1 MNAVTFLILYAV
13 ALSWLAPAV
22 LTGPGGAARHP
33 RLVVTGWL
41 VAVGTAL
48 AAWAGAVV
56 ILVVGAIHAVA
67 TRSALTFCVETL
79 GLTPVVH
86 LPPSV
91 ATVMVVALLVATT
104 AVALHTVRRLAASLV
119 GTRRRN
125 RDHAD
130 AVRIIGRGTD
140 DRGVV
145 VIGADKPAAYCVCG
159 GGSRAIVVTT
169 AALRLLDAAGLDAVL
184 AHERAHMRGRHHH
197 IIATLNAL
205 SAALPR
211 LPLMRA
217 AARQIPA
224 LLEMCADDTAARRH
238 GREPLLRSLF
248 LLSTGRPLPQ
258 GALAAAGTAV
268 LDRMLRLAQPPAA
281 SRWRSR
287 EVAAACAIATI
298 GLAPALALAFCTY

>member
-1 MNAVTFLILYAV
+1 MNAVTFLMLYAV

-22 LTGPGGAARHP
+22 LTGPAATARHP

-48 AAWAGAVV
+48 AAWVGAVV
-56 ILVVGAIHAVA
+56 ILVVGAIHAVV

-79 GLTPVVH
+79 GLTDAVH
-86 LPPSV
+86 LPSAV
-91 ATVMVVALLVATT
+91 ATVVVVGLLVATT
-104 AVALHTVRRLAASLV
+104 AVALHTLRRLVASLV
-119 GTRRRN
+119 RTRRRN

-130 AVRIIGRGTD
+130 AVQIIGRRTN

-145 VIGADKPAAYCVCG
+145 VIGAEKPAAYCVSG
-159 GGSRAIVVTT
+159 GGRRAIVVTT
-169 AALRLLDAAGLDAVL
+169 AALRLLDQAGLDAVL
-184 AHERAHMRGRHHH
+184 AHEQAHMRGRHHH

-205 SAALPR
+205 AAALPR

-217 AARQIPA
+217 AEQKLPA

-248 LLSTGRPLPQ
+248 LLSTGRPLPE
-258 GALAAAGTAV
+258 GALAAAGTGV
-268 LDRMLRLAQPPAA
+268 LDRMLRLTQPPGS
-281 SRWRSR
+281 SRWWSR
-287 EVAAACAIATI
+287 ELAAACAIAAT
-298 GLAPALALAFCTY
+298 GFAPALALVFCTY

>member
-22 LTGPGGAARHP
+22 LTGPGAAARHP

-48 AAWAGAVV
+48 AAWVGAVV
-56 ILVVGAIHAVA
+56 ILAVGAIHAVV
-67 TRSALTFCVETL
+67 TSSALTFCVETL
-79 GLTPVVH
+79 GLTDAVH
-86 LPPSV
+86 LPSSV
-91 ATVMVVALLVATT
+91 ATTVVVVLLVATT
-104 AVALHTVRRLAASLV
+104 AVALHTVCRLVASLLR
-119 GTRRRN
+119 TRRRN

-130 AVRIIGRGTD
+130 AVQIIGRRTD

-145 VIGADKPAAYCVCG
+145 VIDTEQPAAYCVSG

-169 AALRLLDAAGLDAVL
+169 AALRLLDPAGLSAVL
-184 AHERAHMRGRHHH
+184 SHERAHLRGGHHH

-211 LPLMRA
+211 LPLMRTA
-217 AARQIPA
+217 AQSLPA
-224 LLEMCADDTAARRH
+224 LLEMCADDAAARRH

-248 LLSTGRPLPQ
+248 LLSTGRQLPE

-268 LDRMLRLAQPPAA
+268 LDRMLRLAQPTAVTR
-281 SRWRSR
+281 SRSR
-287 EVAAACAIATI
+287 ELAAACAIAATS
-298 GLAPALALAFCTY
+298 LAPALALALCTY